1 MINSLGTN
9 QTIASDIM
17 ECIQTRLVNIEQ
29 MYQVKILYVC
39 KSGSRTRGF
48 ESAQPPLC
56 WSDLVTH
63 RFIEA
68 RIILLPHYLPRFLD
82 TFPTSAAI
90 TQSISL
96 SAKSNS
102 LYAKM
107 EIGVMTFYLI

>member
-1 MINSLGTN
+1 MINSPGTN
-9 QTIASDIM
+9 QTIAADITAR
-17 ECIQTRLVNIEQ
+17 IQTRLTNIEQ
-29 MYQVKILYVC
+29 EYQVKILYAC
-39 KSGSRTRGF
+39 ESGSRAWGF

-56 WSDLVTH
+56 WSGLVPH

-90 TQSISL
+90 NQPISL

>member
-1 MINSLGTN
+1 M
-9 QTIASDIM
+9 QA
-17 ECIQTRLVNIEQ
+17 RLINIEQ
-29 MYQVKILYVC
+29 MHQVKILYAC
-39 KSGSRTRGF
+39 KSGSRARGF

-56 WSDLVTH
+56 WSGLVPH

-68 RIILLPHYLPRFLD
+68 RIILLPHYLPPFLD

-90 TQSISL
+90 NQSISL

-102 LYAKM
+102 LYAKV